1 MSDCFW
7 LLLISEFVVVII
19 LLITITAVAYLHGSI
34 VAKIELIDDTL
45 RTIAAKE

>member
-34 VAKIELIDDTL
+34 VTKIELIDDTL